1 MSLQQLEAEL
11 SSARKQYSDAVEES
25 GRQEARL
32 LAVLDNAQ
40 SEQEMFTGEIKR
52 RDETI
57 QKLKSEF
64 VLAKDT
70 LRQQEE
76 TVRSSSHDLLPSN
89 VSIKQ

>member
-1 MSLQQLEAEL
+1 MSLQQLEADL
-11 SSARKQYSDAVEES
+11 SSARKQYNDAVEES

-32 LAVLDNAQ
+32 LAVLDNAR

-64 VLAKDT
+64 ILAKDT

-76 TVRSSSHDLLPSN
+76 MVRSWSHDLLPSN
-89 VSIKQ
+89 

>member
-11 SSARKQYSDAVEES
+11 LSARKQYSDAVEES

-76 TVRSSSHDLLPSN
+76 TVRSWSHDLLPSN

>member
-76 TVRSSSHDLLPSN
+76 TVRAWSHDLLPSN
-89 VSIKQ
+89 MFIKQ